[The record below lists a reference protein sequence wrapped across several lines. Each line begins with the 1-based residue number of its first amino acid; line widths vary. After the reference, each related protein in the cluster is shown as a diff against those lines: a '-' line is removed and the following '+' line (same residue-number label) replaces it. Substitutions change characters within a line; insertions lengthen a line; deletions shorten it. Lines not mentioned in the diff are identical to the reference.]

1 VPDPKPPDCR
11 RTAREHGLAPA
22 LSVLCSD
29 LLPGM
34 MPCGPRGH
42 AVVPA
47 EIAAAADRVWL
58 NDRVSARANGDEVTL
73 LTATLPGGPVVVSRH
88 IPGSSGGTITD
99 NHDAWQLGLVWLR
112 FGLSEGLLD
121 TCVRYLGGRASR
133 GTTLLRQQ
141 LVKGSIAEVLIEHL
155 EIRAVLSEAGN
166 ERPSPA
172 TIAHLQ
178 QQISH
183 TDRKLLRLLGA
194 SGFLAGGPGE
204 VAHLS
209 ELLADSHAVVQ
220 ECT

>member
-1 VPDPKPPDCR
+1 VLPDCR
-11 RTAREHGLAPA
+11 RTAREQGLAPA

-29 LLPGM
+29 VLPGM
-34 MPCGPRGH
+34 LPCGPRGH

-58 NDRVSARANGDEVTL
+58 NDRVSARADGDEVTL

-88 IPGSSGGTITD
+88 IPGSGGGTITGSR
-99 NHDAWQLGLVWLR
+99 DAWQLGLVWLR

-121 TCVRYLGGRASR
+121 ACVRYLGGRVS
-133 GTTLLRQQ
+133 GDTTLLRQQ
-141 LVKGSIAEVLIEHL
+141 MVKGSIAEVLIEHL
-155 EIRAVLSEAGN
+155 EIRAVLGEAGN
-166 ERPSPA
+166 DHPSPA

-178 QQISH
+178 QQVSH
-183 TDRKLLRLLGA
+183 ADRKLLRLLGA
-194 SGFLAGGPGE
+194 SGFVAGGPGG

-220 ECT
+220 EYA